1 MTVRPP
7 AVAGTFY
14 PGQAATLAAEVERC
28 LAQAAPPAPGA
39 PHPRA
44 IVAPH
49 AGYVYS
55 GPVAGSAY
63 APLRARAGEIHRVVV
78 LGPAHR
84 VPLRGIAAS
93 QAGAFRTPL
102 GEVAV
107 DQRARDALAA
117 EGLIGLDDRA
127 HRDEHSVEVQLP
139 FLQTLFPGVP
149 ALPLVAGRATA
160 DEVAR
165 LLDRLWAEDTLI
177 VVSSDLS
184 HYLSYAQA
192 QERDRRTAAA
202 IEALDPEGLDEDS
215 ACGRVPVTGLLV
227 AARHRGLVA
236 RTVDLRNSG
245 DTAGPPDQV
254 VGYGAFLFG

>member
-14 PGQAATLAAEVERC
+14 PGEAATLAAEVERC
-28 LAQAAPPAPGA
+28 LQQAAPPEQGA
-39 PHPRA
+39 PRPRA

-63 APLRARAGEIHRVVV
+63 APLRARAGEIRRVVV
-78 LGPAHR
+78 LGPAHQ

-93 QAGAFRTPL
+93 KARAFRTPL

-107 DQRARDALAA
+107 DESARDALVA
-117 EGLIGLDDRA
+117 EGLIGVDDRA

-149 ALPLVAGRATA
+149 VLPLVAGQAPP
-160 DEVAR
+160 DQVAR
-165 LLDRLWAEDTLI
+165 LLDRLWADDALI

-184 HYLSYAQA
+184 HYLSYAEA

-202 IEALDPEGLDEDS
+202 IEALDPVRLDEDS
-215 ACGRVPVTGLLV
+215 ACGRVPLG
-227 AARHRGLVA
+227 
-236 RTVDLRNSG
+236 
-245 DTAGPPDQV
+245 
-254 VGYGAFLFG
+254 